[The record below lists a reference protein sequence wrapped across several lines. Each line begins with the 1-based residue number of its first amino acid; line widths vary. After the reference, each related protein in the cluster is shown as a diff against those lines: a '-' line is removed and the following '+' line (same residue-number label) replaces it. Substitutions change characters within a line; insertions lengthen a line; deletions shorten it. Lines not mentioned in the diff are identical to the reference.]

1 MADFR
6 GIHAATEAVVDLLR
20 SSYDQDDFNNTLE
33 FRVFTSRDFATPIS
47 NGVSLFLYR
56 IFPHGSS
63 RTPAGPIGTDG
74 RRLQTRLPLELH
86 FLLTVWGQ
94 QASLQHSIAG
104 WLMRTLE
111 DNALLPTG
119 LLNAA
124 APGTFRSHETLEI
137 AVAELAT
144 EDLMRIWE
152 ALDTSVYQL
161 SIPYLA
167 RVLSIDSREPVYT
180 TGEGEVRERRQ
191 RVGVL
196 EGAG

>member
-6 GIHAATEAVVDLLR
+6 AIHATTEAVIELLR
-20 SSYDQDDFNNTLE
+20 SSYRQDDFNNTLE
-33 FRVFTSRDFATPIS
+33 FRVFTSRDFATPLT

-63 RTPAGPIGTDG
+63 RTPAGPLGRDG
-74 RRLQTRLPLELH
+74 RRLQSRLPLELH
-86 FLLTVWGQ
+86 FLLTAWGQ
-94 QASLQHSIAG
+94 QPSLQHAIAG
-104 WLMRTLE
+104 WMMRTLE

-124 APGTFRSHETLEI
+124 APGSFGSNETLEV

-152 ALDTSVYQL
+152 ALDTQVYQL
-161 SIPYLA
+161 SVPYLA
-167 RVLSIDSREPVYT
+167 RVLAIDSAEPVYA

-196 EGAG
+196 EEA